1 MATTAPEQ
9 VRGELEGL
17 TTLAAEQVAAVGA
30 YRVGDTAEAVRA
42 SLFEAAEVIAE
53 SHKAAA
59 AELAV
64 AWYDQLRE
72 AADLTSTYLAE
83 PVSVIDLKALQTTVA
98 VATTSLY
105 ELIQADIDRKAAEYE
120 QRLVA
125 AIDASVASMQADL
138 QKEIA
143 AGFRDTILENVKQD
157 PDAIGWRRYTAASDS
172 YVDGC
177 RFCRFL
183 AEKGA
188 IFTRATAR
196 FAAHKK
202 CHCLAGPAFEGD
214 DGPRASVMQYVASK
228 RKRTKAENKR
238 LSDLLD
244 DRYGPEERT
253 PVSDGGGSGGKP
265 PASPP
270 GPTAADDGPPDR
282 GDKAAWDAY
291 WDRRRAALPASYN
304 AAEMLP
310 PLEVEFAERMH
321 ALDED
326 IAWISQANSKARK
339 DPATGKLLPV
349 HDFRWKRFA
358 TADEP
363 SGTEWEHKGLEPD
376 TPVDAVHIARQITKA
391 TRKGKV
397 RVVVDVGDRPLP
409 GGTIEELRGYNLR
422 PERPSATAVWV
433 MSQGQLFEVEL
444 LPETAEKLRSRGNAP
459 RGEQGYTSTPLPR

>member
-1 MATTAPEQ
+1 MATAAPEQ
-9 VRGELEGL
+9 VRGQLEGL

-30 YRVGDTAEAVRA
+30 YRVGDTAESVRA
-42 SLFEAAEVIAE
+42 ALFDAAEVIAE

-72 AADLTSTYLAE
+72 AADLTSTFLAE

-105 ELIQADIDRKAAEYE
+105 ELIQADVDRKAAEYE

-125 AIDASVASMQADL
+125 AIDASVAAMQADL

-202 CHCLAGPAFEGD
+202 CHCLAGPAFTGD

-238 LSDLLD
+238 LRDLLD
-244 DRYGPEERT
+244 ERYGPEERT
-253 PVSDGGGSGGKP
+253 PAPGDAGGGGKP
-265 PASPP
+265 PADRPAP
-270 GPTAADDGPPDR
+270 AGADDGPPDR
-282 GDKAAWDAY
+282 TDKAAWDAY
-291 WDRRRAALPASYN
+291 WDRRKAALPASYN

-321 ALDED
+321 ALDQD
-326 IAWISQANSKARK
+326 ISWISQANTEDRV
-339 DPATGKLLPV
+339 DPETGFFRPI
-349 HDFRWKRFA
+349 HDFRWRRFA
-358 TADEP
+358 TDDEP
-363 SGTEWEHKGLEPD
+363 TGTEWEHKGLEPD
-376 TPVDAVHIARQITKA
+376 TPVDAVHIARQITKS

-409 GGTIEELRGYNLR
+409 DGTLKELRSYNLR
-422 PERPSATAVWV
+422 PERPSAAAVWV
-433 MSQGQLFEVEL
+433 MSQGQLHEVDL
-444 LPETAEKLRSRGNAP
+444 LPETPE
-459 RGEQGYTSTPLPR
+459 T